1 MSANRKGGLFGRV
14 KRTLDLLRSP
24 AGVRNDGRSIAPVLK
39 LNIAPLM
46 GRRDAAIDQAANFIG
61 TDIFTLQEGRRINHY
76 AHICRLLELAMND
89 CDQIITGLSSQ
100 DTLAREK
107 RLRAFLSMLYSM
119 SLTIK
124 DSTMLENVILSE
136 SSDVLRGLAVEFA
149 GSQLAESEKVL
160 SGTEINLVNR
170 LRDFFTRTLPR
181 LTRYREYARKSFSP
195 VYAEKYSVAYRSY
208 FEVYG
213 REDF

>member
-1 MSANRKGGLFGRV
+1 MSADRKSGLFGRV

-100 DTLAREK
+100 DTLTREK

-136 SSDVLRGLAVEFA
+136 SPDVLRGLADIARRANFSATLGGVA
-149 GSQLAESEKVL
+149 VL
-160 SGTEINLVNR
+160 DHALGERFVIHGIEVFRADELRQRR
-170 LRDFFTRTLPR
+170 LHRRT
-181 LTRYREYARKSFSP
+181 
-195 VYAEKYSVAYRSY
+195 
-208 FEVYG
+208 
-213 REDF
+213 